1 MIRRVALIGACL
13 LALGG
18 CTSMSAIG
26 SKIPFV
32 KSKNASIATQG
43 DRISVIAFDDK
54 VSVNDTLKGKDFDL
68 PAPMAQQ
75 DWPVPGGT
83 PEQSVEHVDA
93 APAFE
98 IDWKRG
104 FGAKSGRARHV
115 TSPPVEMGGNI
126 YVMDG
131 SATVSAIDANT
142 GQIVWKRDMRPEAG
156 RIAGH
161 RILGIGVGGKGDRT
175 GFGGGI
181 AAADGKL
188 YVASGFRFV
197 SQIDSKTGQVGWT
210 KSVSAPIHDAPNVAG
225 GKVFAITIENQ
236 LLSFDTATGEPG
248 WDYQALIEP
257 ARILSASSPA
267 ISGDTMVAA
276 FGSGELVAMR
286 TGNGNEL
293 WNQALSRA
301 SRTNALSEIRD
312 IPGRPVIYKGDV
324 FAISHSGMMTTT
336 DLRTGEARWTLPVIG
351 ITSPLPVGDVVY
363 IVSKAGEVICAS
375 RDNGLVY
382 WVREL
387 NGGAGLSKRKVKA
400 LAKHPVLWSSPVLAD
415 NRLILMSSAGQA
427 IALNPKTGET
437 LKTLKL
443 GGPGLIGPIAVRGR
457 VYAVTDEATLVA
469 FR

>member
-1 MIRRVALIGACL
+1 MIRRVILIGACA

-18 CTSMSAIG
+18 CTTLSAIG
-26 SKIPFV
+26 SKIPFI
-32 KSKNASIATQG
+32 KAKNTTVATQG
-43 DRISVIAFDDK
+43 ERVSVIAFDDK

-68 PAPMAQQ
+68 PPPAAQQ

-83 PEQSVEHVDA
+83 TEQSVEHVDA

-104 FGAKSGRARHV
+104 FGAKSNRARHV
-115 TSPPVEMGGNI
+115 TAPPIEMGGKI
-126 YVMDG
+126 FVMDG
-131 SATVSAIDANT
+131 SATVAAIDAAS
-142 GQIVWKRDMRPEAG
+142 GPEAG

-161 RILGIGVGGKGDRT
+161 RILGIGFGAKGDRT

-188 YVASGFRFV
+188 YVSSGFRFV
-197 SQIDSKTGQVGWT
+197 AQLDAATGAVGWT
-210 KSVSAPIHDAPNVAG
+210 QMVDAPIHDAPNVAG
-225 GKVFAITIENQ
+225 GKVYAITIENQ
-236 LLSFDTATGEPG
+236 LLSFDTATGAPG

-257 ARILSASSPA
+257 ARILAASSPA

-276 FGSGELVAMR
+276 FGSGELVALR

-324 FAISHSGMMTTT
+324 YAISHSGMMTTT
-336 DLRTGEARWTLPVIG
+336 DLRTGEPRWTLPVVG
-351 ITSPLPVGDVVY
+351 ITTPLPVGDVVY

-382 WVREL
+382 WIREL
-387 NGGAGLSKRKVKA
+387 NGGAGLSKRKAKA
-400 LAKHPVLWSSPVLAD
+400 LAKHPLLWSSPVLAD
-415 NRLILMSSAGQA
+415 NRLIMMSSGGQA
-427 IALNPKTGET
+427 IALNPKTGAT
-437 LKTLKL
+437 LKTLKI
-443 GGPGLIGPIAVRGR
+443 GAAGLIAPIAVRGK
-457 VYAVTDEATLVA
+457 VYAVTDDATLVA